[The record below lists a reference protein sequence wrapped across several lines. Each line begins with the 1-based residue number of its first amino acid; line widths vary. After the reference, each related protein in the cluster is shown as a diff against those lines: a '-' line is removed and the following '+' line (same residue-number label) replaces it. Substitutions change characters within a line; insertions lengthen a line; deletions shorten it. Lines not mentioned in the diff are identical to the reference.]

1 MITKEHYFHLLDGLR
16 GIAALIVMWR
26 HTGYFWGGWSI
37 PQSYLAVDLF
47 FVLSGVVVANAY
59 EARLRGGLAPARFA
73 LLRLIRL
80 YPLYLLGSLIGL
92 IPVAAALLGLLPPSL
107 ATPLPLVLLAAAL
120 LLPLVSEPNL
130 FPLNSPA
137 WSLFFE
143 LGANLAY
150 AAVLRYLGG
159 ALLAAIL
166 LASALGL
173 ALALQADPEQG
184 LHGGYSP
191 ATMAVGLCRVG
202 YGFFA
207 GVALLR
213 YFNSGS
219 RAPLRRG
226 ARAWLCGALV
236 LACLLGV
243 LLARP
248 SAPLRPW
255 FDLAAV
261 TVVFPLLIY
270 LAMGCRVSGRA
281 AQACALLGAIS
292 YPLYVLHVPLGRL
305 VNGALGLL
313 LPGASPLLMVAAGLV
328 FVGVLLPLC
337 WLLDQRVDAPLRRW
351 LMRRSGIARQQST

>member
-1 MITKEHYFHLLDGLR
+1 MLAKEHYFHLLDGLR

-26 HTGYFWGGWSI
+26 HTGYFWGGWTI

-73 LLRLIRL
+73 LQRLIRL
-80 YPLYLLGSLIGL
+80 YPLYLLGSLLGL
-92 IPVAAALLGLLPPSL
+92 IPVAAALLGLLPSAL

-150 AAVLRYLGG
+150 AAVLRYLGS
-159 ALLAAIL
+159 ALLAAIML
-166 LASALGL
+166 VSALGL
-173 ALALQADPEQG
+173 ALALQADPERG

-191 ATMAVGLCRVG
+191 ATLHLGLWRVG

-226 ARAWLCGALV
+226 TRAWLCGALV
-236 LACLLGV
+236 LACLLAV

-248 SAPLRPW
+248 SAALRPW

-261 TVVFPLLIY
+261 TVAFPLLIY
-270 LAMGCRVSGRA
+270 LAMGCRLAGRA
-281 AQACALLGAIS
+281 ARACALLGAIS

-305 VNGALGLL
+305 VNGALGQL
-313 LPGASPLLMVAAGLV
+313 LPGAPPPVMAVAGLV
-328 FVGVLLPLC
+328 FMSVLLPLC
-337 WLLDQRVDAPLRRW
+337 WLLDQRFDAPLRRW
-351 LMRRSGIARQQST
+351 LRRCSGIALK

>member
-1 MITKEHYFHLLDGLR
+1 MFAKQHYFHLLDGLR
-16 GIAALIVMWR
+16 GVAALIVMWR
-26 HTGYFWGGWSI
+26 HTGYFWGGWTI

-59 EARLRGGLAPARFA
+59 EERLRGPLAPTRFA

-80 YPLYLLGSLIGL
+80 YPLYLLGSLAGL
-92 IPVAAALLGLLPPSL
+92 IPVVAALLGLVPASL
-107 ATPLPLVLLAAAL
+107 ESPLPLVLLAAAL

-143 LGANLAY
+143 LAANLAY
-150 AAVLRYLGG
+150 AAVLRYLSGVLLG
-159 ALLAAIL
+159 AIM

-191 ATMAVGLCRVG
+191 ATMLVGLCRVG

-213 YFNSGS
+213 CFNSGA
-219 RAPLRRG
+219 APVIRRG
-226 ARAWLCGALV
+226 AGAWLRGSLV
-236 LACLLGV
+236 LACLLGL

-248 SAPLRPW
+248 SAALRPW
-255 FDLAAV
+255 LDFVAV
-261 TVVFPLLIY
+261 TVAFPVLIY
-270 LAMGCRVSGRA
+270 LAVGCRVSGRA
-281 AQACALLGAIS
+281 AQACAVLGAIS

-305 VNGALGLL
+305 VNGALVKL
-313 LPGASPLLMVAAGLV
+313 LPMASAPAMVLAGLV

-351 LMRRSGIARQQST
+351 LMRRASMGEKKSP